1 MNLSALRREREQGP
15 AWLPTV
21 LEAIKATGTEGMK
34 PSAVAELVGKD
45 RKTVR
50 AALQAAVERGQ
61 LVYRDNG
68 PHSVHPDTPPTED
81 RWYFRLRSSAA
92 PEGGRHHARG
102 TGAGRAGA
110 GRTARARPRAEP
122 RAVSGAKRL
131 EEVGSSTVREELPC
145 SLRTRFRGLF
155 VLVRA

>member
-1 MNLSALRREREQGP
+1 M
-15 AWLPTV
+15 

-68 PHSVHPDTPPTED
+68 PHSVYVHPD
-81 RWYFRLRSSAA
+81 
-92 PEGGRHHARG
+92 HA
-102 TGAGRAGA
+102 
-110 GRTARARPRAEP
+110 
-122 RAVSGAKRL
+122 
-131 EEVGSSTVREELPC
+131 
-145 SLRTRFRGLF
+145 
-155 VLVRA
+155 